1 MCCDDRKESKIRL
14 HPSSVLCGPPDQVL
28 TSAMK
33 HRQTINKLPTD
44 WLLYEEMTRT
54 HLVSQVKT
62 CTVMS
67 AVTVA
72 LFAGPAKLP
81 PETVKMIEEC
91 CPLRGK

>member
-1 MCCDDRKESKIRL
+1 MYCDDRKESKIRL